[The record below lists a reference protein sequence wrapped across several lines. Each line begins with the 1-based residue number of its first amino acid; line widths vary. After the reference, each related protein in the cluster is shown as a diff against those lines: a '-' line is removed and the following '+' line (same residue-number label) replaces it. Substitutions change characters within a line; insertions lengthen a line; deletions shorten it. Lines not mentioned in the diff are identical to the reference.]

1 MEKKDIA
8 SMNFEE
14 LSKALKEMGLP
25 AFRAKQI
32 YDWLHK
38 KCVSSFS
45 EMTNIS
51 KELISRLDESFE
63 IFGCTIEKKLVSSY
77 DNTVKYLF
85 SLSDGEYLECVVM
98 DYKYGHTICVSTQVG
113 CKMGCAFC
121 ASGIGGFKRQLRPS
135 EILGQIYAA
144 QRDLGLRISRIVLMG
159 MGEPLDNF
167 DNVMRFL
174 ELVSDEKGLNI
185 GMRHISLS
193 TSGIVPRI
201 YDLLDRKMQL
211 TLSVSLHAPTDEVRS
226 EIMPVNN
233 KWNVSQLLEACRKY
247 ADETSRRISFEY
259 AMMNGVNDSVECA
272 EELGRRLK
280 GILCHINLIP
290 ANEVPEKAHK
300 RSNDEQ
306 IQRFKAVLEKMG
318 HTVTIRRT
326 LGSDINASCGQLR
339 REKIKEASE
348 KRGDCRENIC

>member
-1 MEKKDIA
+1 MEKKDIV
-8 SMNFEE
+8 SMSFDE
-14 LSKALKEMGLP
+14 LSSELKNMGLP

-38 KCVSSFS
+38 KLVSSFE

-51 KELISRLDESFE
+51 KDLIAKLNDNFV
-63 IFGCTIEKKLVSSY
+63 IFGCSIEKKLVSSY

-85 SLSDGEYLECVVM
+85 VLPDGEYLECVVM
-98 DYKYGHTICVSTQVG
+98 DYKYGYTICVSTQVG

-121 ASGIGGFKRQLRPS
+121 ASGIGGFKRQLLPS

-144 QRDLGLRISRIVLMG
+144 QRDLGVRISRIVLMG

-167 DNVMRFL
+167 DNVMKFL
-174 ELVSDEKGLNI
+174 ELVSDERGLNI

-201 YDLLDRKMQL
+201 YDLLDRRLQL
-211 TLSVSLHAPTDEVRS
+211 TLSVSLHAPNDEIRS
-226 EIMPVNN
+226 KIMPVNN
-233 KWNVSQLLEACRKY
+233 KWSVSELLSACRRY
-247 ADETSRRISFEY
+247 ADVTSRRISFEY
-259 AMMNGVNDSVECA
+259 AMMQGVNDSAECA
-272 EELGRRLK
+272 AELAAKLR
-280 GILCHINLIP
+280 GILCHVNLIP
-290 ANEVPEKAHK
+290 ANEVPEKGHK
-300 RSNDEQ
+300 RSNDADIEK
-306 IQRFKAVLEKMG
+306 FKAILEKAG

-339 REKIKEASE
+339 REKIKEDNLG
-348 KRGDCRENIC
+348 K

>member
-1 MEKKDIA
+1 MEKKDIV
-8 SMNFEE
+8 SMNYEE
-14 LSKALKEMGLP
+14 LSSEFKEMGLP
-25 AFRAKQI
+25 KFRATQV

-38 KCVSSFS
+38 KCVASFE

-51 KELISRLDESFE
+51 KDLIAKLNDNFV
-63 IFGCTIEKKLVSSY
+63 IFTCSIEKKLVSRY
-77 DNTVKYLF
+77 DNTVKYLY
-85 SLSDGEYLECVVM
+85 SLPDGEYLECVVM

-121 ASGIGGFKRQLRPS
+121 ASGIGGFKRQLAPS

-167 DNVMRFL
+167 ANVMRFL

-201 YDLLDRKMQL
+201 YDLLEKNLQL
-211 TLSVSLHAPTDEVRS
+211 TLSVSLHAPNDEIRS
-226 EIMPVNN
+226 KIMPVN
-233 KWNVSQLLEACRKY
+233 KSWNVDELLKACKIY
-247 ADETSRRISFEY
+247 GDKTSRRISFEY
-259 AMMNGVNDSVECA
+259 AMMKGVNDTPECA
-272 EELGRRLK
+272 RELGTRLK

-290 ANEVPEKAHK
+290 ANEVPEKGHE
-300 RSNDEQ
+300 RSSDND
-306 IQRFKAVLEKMG
+306 IQNFKNILEKSG

-339 REKIKEASE
+339 REKIKEDNA
-348 KRGDCRENIC
+348 

>member
-1 MEKKDIA
+1 MKKDIA
-8 SMNFEE
+8 SMSFEE
-14 LSKALKEMGLP
+14 LSAEFKEMGLP
-25 AFRAKQI
+25 KFRATQV

-38 KCVSSFS
+38 KCVASFE

-51 KELISRLDESFE
+51 KDLIAKLNDNFV
-63 IFGCTIEKKLVSSY
+63 IFSCTIEKKLVSRY
-77 DNTVKYLF
+77 DNTVKYLY
-85 SLSDGEYLECVVM
+85 SLPDGEYLECVVM

-121 ASGIGGFKRQLRPS
+121 ASGIGGFKRQLAPS
-135 EILGQIYAA
+135 EILSQIYTA

-201 YDLLDRKMQL
+201 YDLLERNLQL
-211 TLSVSLHAPTDEVRS
+211 TLSVSLHAPNDEIRS
-226 EIMPVNN
+226 KIMPVN
-233 KWNVSQLLEACRKY
+233 KSWNVDKLLEACRIYGNK
-247 ADETSRRISFEY
+247 TSRRISFEY
-259 AMMNGVNDSVECA
+259 AMMKGVNDTPECA
-272 EELGRRLK
+272 RELGRKLK

-290 ANEVPEKAHK
+290 ANEVPEKGHE
-300 RSNDEQ
+300 RSSDND
-306 IQRFKAVLEKMG
+306 IVKFKEILEKSG

-339 REKIKEASE
+339 REKIKEDNA
-348 KRGDCRENIC
+348 

>member
-8 SMNFEE
+8 SLNYDE
-14 LSKALKEMGLP
+14 LLVELTSLGLP
-25 AFRAKQI
+25 KFRATQI

-38 KCVSSFS
+38 KCVTSFG

-51 KELISRLDESFE
+51 KDLIVKLNDNFTILSCS
-63 IFGCTIEKKLVSSY
+63 IEKKLVSRY
-77 DNTVKYLF
+77 DNTVKYLY
-85 SLSDGEYLECVVM
+85 SLPDGEYLECVVM

-121 ASGIGGFKRQLRPS
+121 ASGIGGFKRQLTPS
-135 EILGQIYAA
+135 EILSQIYTA
-144 QRDLGLRISRIVLMG
+144 QKDLGIRISRIVLMG

-201 YDLLDRKMQL
+201 YDLLDRRLQL
-211 TLSVSLHAPTDEVRS
+211 TLSVSLHAPNDAIRS
-226 EIMPVNN
+226 KIMPVN
-233 KWNVSQLLEACRKY
+233 KSWGVEELLDACRVY

-259 AMMNGVNDSVECA
+259 AMMKGVNDTPECA
-272 EELGRRLK
+272 KELCKRLK
-280 GILCHINLIP
+280 GILCHVNLIP
-290 ANEVPEKAHK
+290 ANEVPEKGHS
-300 RSNDEQ
+300 RSDDNSINE
-306 IQRFKAVLEKMG
+306 FKTILEKSG
-318 HTVTIRRT
+318 LAVTVRRT

-339 REKIKEASE
+339 REHINSQ
-348 KRGDCRENIC
+348 N

>member
-1 MEKKDIA
+1 MKKDIV

-14 LSKALKEMGLP
+14 LSIELKEMGLP
-25 AFRAKQI
+25 KFRATQI

-38 KCVSSFS
+38 KCVASFD
-45 EMTNIS
+45 EMSNIS
-51 KELISRLDESFE
+51 KDLINKLNDNFV
-63 IFGCTIEKKLVSSY
+63 IFSCTIEKKLVSQY

-85 SLSDGEYLECVVM
+85 SLPDGEYLECVVM

-121 ASGIGGFKRQLRPS
+121 ASGIGGFKRQLAPS

-159 MGEPLDNF
+159 MGEPLDNY
-167 DNVMRFL
+167 DNVMKFL
-174 ELVSDEKGLNI
+174 QLVSDERGLNI

-201 YDLLDRKMQL
+201 YDLLNERLQL
-211 TLSVSLHAPTDEVRS
+211 TLSVSLHAPNNEIRS
-226 EIMPVNN
+226 KIMPVN
-233 KWNVSQLLEACRKY
+233 KSWDIDELLNACKIY
-247 ADETSRRISFEY
+247 ADTTSRRISFEY
-259 AMMNGVNDSVECA
+259 AMMKGVNDTPECA
-272 EELGRRLK
+272 RELSKRLK

-290 ANEVPEKAHK
+290 ANEVPEKGHE
-300 RSNDEQ
+300 RSSDSSINL
-306 IQRFKAVLEKMG
+306 FKSILEKDG
-318 HTVTIRRT
+318 HAVTIRRT

-339 REKIKEASE
+339 REKIKE
-348 KRGDCRENIC
+348 NQN

>member
-1 MEKKDIA
+1 MSKKDIV

-14 LSKALKEMGLP
+14 LSSEFKEMGLP
-25 AFRAKQI
+25 KFRATQV

-38 KCVSSFS
+38 KCVASFE

-51 KELISRLDESFE
+51 KDLIGKLNDNFV
-63 IFGCTIEKKLVSSY
+63 IFTCSIEKKLVSRY
-77 DNTVKYLF
+77 DNTVKYLY
-85 SLSDGEYLECVVM
+85 SLPDGEYLECVVM

-121 ASGIGGFKRQLRPS
+121 ASGIGGFKRQLAPS

-201 YDLLDRKMQL
+201 YDLLEKDLQL
-211 TLSVSLHAPTDEVRS
+211 TLSVSLHAPNDEIRS
-226 EIMPVNN
+226 RIMPVN
-233 KWNVSQLLEACRKY
+233 KSWNVDELLKACRIYGEK
-247 ADETSRRISFEY
+247 TSRRISFEY
-259 AMMNGVNDSVECA
+259 AMMKGVNDTPECA
-272 EELGRRLK
+272 RELGAKLK

-290 ANEVPEKAHK
+290 ANEVPEKGHE
-300 RSNDEQ
+300 RSSDND
-306 IQRFKAVLEKMG
+306 IQNFKNILEKS
-318 HTVTIRRT
+318 VNSLYNR
-326 LGSDINASCGQLR
+326 
-339 REKIKEASE
+339 
-348 KRGDCRENIC
+348 

>member
-1 MEKKDIA
+1 MKKDIV

-14 LSKALKEMGLP
+14 LSAELKEMGLP
-25 AFRAKQI
+25 KFRATQI

-38 KCVSSFS
+38 KCVASFD

-51 KELISRLDESFE
+51 KDLIKKLNDNFV
-63 IFGCTIEKKLVSSY
+63 IFSCTIEKKLVSQY

-85 SLSDGEYLECVVM
+85 SLPDGEYLECVVM

-121 ASGIGGFKRQLRPS
+121 ASGIGGFKRQLAPS

-159 MGEPLDNF
+159 MGEPLDNY
-167 DNVMRFL
+167 DNVMKFL
-174 ELVSDEKGLNI
+174 QLVSDERGLNI

-201 YDLLDRKMQL
+201 YDLLNERLQL
-211 TLSVSLHAPTDEVRS
+211 TLSVSLHAPNNEIRS
-226 EIMPVNN
+226 KIMPVN
-233 KWNVSQLLEACRKY
+233 KSWDIDELLNACKIY
-247 ADETSRRISFEY
+247 ADTTSRRISFEY
-259 AMMNGVNDSVECA
+259 AMMKGVNDTPECA
-272 EELGRRLK
+272 RELSKRLK

-290 ANEVPEKAHK
+290 ANEVPEKGHE
-300 RSNDEQ
+300 RSSDSSINL
-306 IQRFKAVLEKMG
+306 FKSILEKDG
-318 HTVTIRRT
+318 HAVTIRRT

-339 REKIKEASE
+339 REKIKENQ
-348 KRGDCRENIC
+348 K